1 MSYIN
6 QIVEDGVTY
15 DIAAKNLVNGFTQT
29 TAGVNA
35 LDAAAGKSLNDSLAN
50 TDASIANLKNGTD
63 NFTVITMDPGS
74 YTLSGDTSKSAMYTG
89 QAGNVM
95 TFSAAVGSN
104 ALIQSQVY
112 ITDKYG
118 AMSSRY
124 RTRTSESSAWDSWSS
139 YGYFYPMRHKDISGT
154 TDANGYISLGLDPD
168 ITLPVL
174 GNTRKGGG
182 SLSDRYVEF
191 TPGTDS
197 WWGRVTYRGN
207 AVTSTAVKFRV
218 WYFDAEQTLV

>member
-95 TFSAAVGSN
+95 LFSAAVGSN
-104 ALIQSQVY
+104 ALIQSHVY

-139 YGYFYPMRHKDISGT
+139 FGYFYPMRHKDISGT
-154 TDANGYISLGLDPD
+154 TDANGYISLDLDPD